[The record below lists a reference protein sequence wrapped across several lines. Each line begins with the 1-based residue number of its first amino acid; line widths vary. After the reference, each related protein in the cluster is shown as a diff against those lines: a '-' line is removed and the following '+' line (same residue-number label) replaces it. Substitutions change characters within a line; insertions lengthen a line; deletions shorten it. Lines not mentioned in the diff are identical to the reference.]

1 MSFST
6 RFLSL
11 VFCSRTE
18 SMTSNSM
25 SLNKLSGEGPGSFRE
40 WSGYNRHSWLDAP
53 MLQRSCE
60 NKKHSNECSKHIGR
74 QKRESLLIIWKDM
87 IVYVKLDENIILG
100 KMFLGSLSKS
110 RISVTL
116 CTATLSCKPYYDIT
130 SLNVNLG
137 STSGAR
143 TRN

>member
-1 MSFST
+1 M
-6 RFLSL
+6 
-11 VFCSRTE
+11 
-18 SMTSNSM
+18 
-25 SLNKLSGEGPGSFRE
+25 
-40 WSGYNRHSWLDAP
+40 
-53 MLQRSCE
+53 
-60 NKKHSNECSKHIGR
+60 GR
-74 QKRESLLIIWKDM
+74 KKRESLLIIWKDM